1 MQLTIEFTGIAR
13 MLAGKGSEVMT
24 LPNAATYRDVIRRL
38 ANLYPEMIGILITPE
53 GDDFLSSNL
62 FIINGEMGNPA
73 MILDGS
79 PRDKDWLV
87 LVSVITGG

>member
-13 MLAGKGSEVMT
+13 MLAGKSSEDMT
-24 LPNAATYRDVIRRL
+24 LTDEATYRDVIRRL
-38 ANLYPEMIGILITPE
+38 AKQYPEMIGILIAPG
-53 GDDFLSSNL
+53 GDDFLSSNM

-73 MILDGS
+73 MMLDEKPQDGD
-79 PRDKDWLV
+79 RLV